1 MVLLLVAG
9 PGPGDH
15 PVPAPDDVHD
25 GGQARGHADAAA
37 QGQQVAVSPERETQN
52 VSDTIHKKGNQI
64 ETLKMYSNYTSVCMY
79 CADF

>member
-25 GGQARGHADAAA
+25 GGQTRGHAEREA
-37 QGQQVAVSPERETQN
+37 QAQQIAVSPERETQN

-64 ETLKMYSNYTSVCMY
+64 ETLKKYSNYTSV
-79 CADF
+79 